1 MQFCAVEQHKRPRQI
16 QLILLQRPLL
26 LRIAGIV
33 RVTSLTFRHWQL
45 GRRQASLYLR
55 EHGLLLPSL
64 DSIQDADPKSRAVS
78 FSIHA
83 RVDDDASNDKV
94 VLSRDA
100 DKERND
106 RAHQLDCFHLQSL
119 WGQCAEQNQQ
129 KGTPPAAG
137 CCAHEQFILNSMLTY

>member
-26 LRIAGIV
+26 LSIAGIV

-78 FSIHA
+78 FSIHV

-106 RAHQLDCFHLQSL
+106 RAHRLL
-119 WGQCAEQNQQ
+119 
-129 KGTPPAAG
+129 PPAELVGAMRRTESTER
-137 CCAHEQFILNSMLTY
+137 HSTRRRMLCP